1 MGRRGAR
8 IFSLV
13 RNFLSTIV
21 NKEFLI
27 FLFFLSVSG
36 LFWLVITVTE
46 TYEREF
52 SVPLRLVNV
61 PKDIVVTSEVDDTV
75 KVTIRD
81 KGYIL
86 LAYKYTLTDDPISID
101 YKLHAPKDEKSTVS
115 TSELQKL
122 IYQQLSKSSRI
133 ISLKPDRLVYYFTR
147 GKSKTV
153 PLRLNGKIV
162 MGQSH
167 YVSRI
172 VFSPERVDVY
182 ARKSLLDSIHY
193 AFTENMV
200 ISNLTDTIVRTVALK
215 KVLGAKFV
223 PSEVKVTIYPDIL
236 TEANVEVPITAVNMP
251 KGKTLRT
258 FPSRVK
264 VLFVTGVG
272 NVRNISANQ
281 FRVEAD
287 YSDIEAH
294 PSEKCSLSIVGIPQG
309 VRNPRLEISEV
320 DYLIETQ

>member
-251 KGKTLRT
+251 EGKTLRT

-294 PSEKCSLSIVGIPQG
+294 PSEKCSLSLVAMPQG

>member
-13 RNFLSTIV
+13 RNFLSAIV

-133 ISLKPDRLVYYFTR
+133 ISLKPDRLVYYFPR

-251 KGKTLRT
+251 EGKTLRT

-294 PSEKCSLSIVGIPQG
+294 PSEKCSLSLVAMPQG

>member
-61 PKDIVVTSEVDDTV
+61 PKDVVVTSEVDDTV

-251 KGKTLRT
+251 EGKTLRT

-294 PSEKCSLSIVGIPQG
+294 PSEKCSLSLVAIPQG

>member
-251 KGKTLRT
+251 EGKTLRT

-264 VLFVTGVG
+264 VLFVAGVG

-294 PSEKCSLSIVGIPQG
+294 PSEKCSLSLVAMPQG

>member
-8 IFSLV
+8 IFSFV

-251 KGKTLRT
+251 EGKTLRT

-294 PSEKCSLSIVGIPQG
+294 PSEKCSLSIVGMPQG

>member
-1 MGRRGAR
+1 MGRRGVR
-8 IFSLV
+8 IFSIV
-13 RNFLSTIV
+13 RNFLSSIV

-27 FLFFLSVSG
+27 FLFFLIVSG

-61 PKDIVVTSEVDDTV
+61 PKDVVVTSEVDDTV
-75 KVTIRD
+75 KVSIRD
-81 KGYIL
+81 KGYVL
-86 LAYKYTLTDDPISID
+86 LAYKYRLTSQPISID
-101 YKLHAPKDEKSTVS
+101 YRHHAQKAEMGTVT

-122 IYQQLSKSSRI
+122 IYQKLAKASRI
-133 ISLKPDRLVYYFTR
+133 TSMKPDRLVYYYTR

-162 MGQSH
+162 TGQSY
-167 YVSRI
+167 YVSKI
-172 VFSPERVDVY
+172 DFSPERVEVY

-193 AFTENMV
+193 AYTENMV
-200 ISNLTDTIVRTVALK
+200 ISNLTDTVIKTLALK
-215 KVLGAKFV
+215 KMPGVKFV
-223 PSEVKVTIYPDIL
+223 PSEVKVTVYPDIL
-236 TEANVEVPITAVNMP
+236 IEANVEVPITAVNMP
-251 KGKTLRT
+251 YGKTLRT

-264 VLFVTGVG
+264 VLFVAGVG
-272 NVRNISANQ
+272 NVRNISASQ

-287 YSDIEAH
+287 YQDIEAH
-294 PSEKCSLSIVGIPQG
+294 PSEKCSLSLVAMPQG

>member
-1 MGRRGAR
+1 M
-8 IFSLV
+8 
-13 RNFLSTIV
+13 STIV

-153 PLRLNGKIV
+153 PLRLNGRIV

-251 KGKTLRT
+251 EGKTLRT

>member
-8 IFSLV
+8 IFSFV

-21 NKEFLI
+21 NKEVLI

-251 KGKTLRT
+251 EGKTLRT

-294 PSEKCSLSIVGIPQG
+294 PSEKCSLSLVAIPQG